1 MEGGRKRPAD
11 PMGYADNEEAWLCSD
26 FTSNI
31 IGGILMNTK
40 RLPDVSKWFLM
51 SLALLMVLS
60 LLPAQS
66 TAYAAS
72 PRQMEALDRGVVA
85 VQVNNGIFVS
95 WRLLG
100 TETGNIAFNLYRN
113 GTKVNGSPITSSTNY
128 VDSGGSSSALYTVR
142 PVVNGTE
149 GAASAPANV
158 WGQNY
163 LTVPLQRPAGGTT
176 PTGESYTYSP
186 NDASVGDLDGDG
198 KYEIVLKWDPSN
210 AKDNAHDG
218 YTGPVIIDAYRLDG
232 TRLWRINLG
241 RNIRAGAHYTQFLV
255 YDFDGDGRAEV
266 VFKTADGTVDGTGTV
281 IGNAN
286 ADYRSSAGRI
296 LSGPEFLT
304 VFDGLSGRAL
314 STINYEPAR
323 GTVSSWGDNYGNRS
337 DRFLAGVAYLDGQ
350 RPSIIM
356 ARGYYAKTV
365 VVAYNWRN
373 NQLSKLWTFDS
384 TSSGN
389 GAYGGQG
396 NHSLAIGDVDG
407 DSRDEIVYGSMV
419 LDDNGRGLYSTGLG
433 HGDALHLGDFNPGRP
448 GLEVFGVHESTSAA
462 YGAELHDARTGQIL
476 WGVHTGADTGR
487 GLTADIDPRHPG
499 NEMWASGGVGVR
511 NAAGQ
516 LITNNTPS
524 INFAIYWDG
533 DLLRELL
540 DHTGGTGKI
549 DKWNYNNSSMTRLL
563 TANGAVSING
573 TKGNPSLQADIL
585 GDWREEVI
593 WPTADSTALRIYT
606 TTALTDHRIYT
617 LMHDPI
623 YRLSVAWQNVAYNQ
637 PPHTGFFLGD
647 GMAPP
652 PQPNIYTTGS
662 PSVSSIARLQSHN
675 APDRYIRH
683 IEYRAQ
689 IDSDVSPAQDAQFRL
704 VPGLAGSSGV
714 SFESVNFPGHYL
726 RVRANGEVWLD
737 QNDNS
742 PSFAND
748 ATFRRVAGLASSSK
762 SSYQMWTDASRYLR
776 HYNYMMYA
784 QSGSGSV
791 FFADATFAEIAP

>member
-1 MEGGRKRPAD
+1 
-11 PMGYADNEEAWLCSD
+11 
-26 FTSNI
+26 
-31 IGGILMNTK
+31 MNTK
-40 RLPDVSKWFLM
+40 RLPNVSRLFLICLAVIM
-51 SLALLMVLS
+51 VLALIPVQ
-60 LLPAQS
+60 QS
-66 TAYAAS
+66 AYANT

-100 TETGNIAFNLYRN
+100 TDPSSIAFNVYRN
-113 GTKVNGSPITSSTNY
+113 GTKVNSSPIATSTNY
-128 VDSGGSSSALYTVR
+128 VDSGGLSSSVYTVR
-142 PVVNGTE
+142 PIVNGVE
-149 GAASAPANV
+149 GAASPQVTV

-176 PTGESYTYSP
+176 PSGESYTYSP

-255 YDFDGDGRAEV
+255 YDFDGDGKAEV
-266 VFKTADGTVDGTGTV
+266 VMKTADGTVDGTGVV

-286 ADYRSSAGRI
+286 ADYRNSQGRI

-356 ARGYYAKTV
+356 ARGYYAKTM

-373 NQLSKLWTFDS
+373 NQLTKLWTFDS

-389 GAYGGQG
+389 GAYAGQG
-396 NHSLAIGDVDG
+396 NHSLSIGDVDG
-407 DSRDEIVYGSMV
+407 DSRDEIVYGAMV

-433 HGDALHLGDFNPGRP
+433 HGDALHLGDFNPNRA
-448 GLEVFGVHESTSAA
+448 GLEVFGVHESTSSA

-487 GLTADIDPRHPG
+487 GLAADIDPRYPG
-499 NEMWASGGVGVR
+499 AEMWASNGVGVR
-511 NAAGQ
+511 SATGQ
-516 LITNNTPS
+516 LITSSTPS

-563 TANGAVSING
+563 TATGAVSING

-606 TTALTDHRIYT
+606 TTALTNHRIYT

-652 PQPNIYTTGS
+652 PQPNIYVVAP
-662 PSVSSIARLQSHN
+662 PSSSNTVRLQSHN
-675 APDRYIRH
+675 FTDRYIRH
-683 IEYRAQ
+683 IEFRVQ
-689 IDSDVSPAQDAQFRL
+689 IDANVSPAQDAQFRI
-704 VPGLAGSSGV
+704 VSGLAGSSGI
-714 SFESVNFPGHYL
+714 SFESVNYPGHYL

-742 PSFAND
+742 SSFAND
-748 ATFRRVAGLASSSK
+748 ATFRRVAGLANSSK
-762 SSYQMWTDASRYLR
+762 SSYQMWTDSSRYLR
-776 HYNYMMYA
+776 HYDYLMYA
-784 QSGSGSV
+784 QSGSGST
-791 FFADATFAEIAP
+791 FNADATFAEVTP

>member
-1 MEGGRKRPAD
+1 
-11 PMGYADNEEAWLCSD
+11 
-26 FTSNI
+26 
-31 IGGILMNTK
+31 MNTK
-40 RLPDVSKWFLM
+40 RLPSISRIFMMCLAAFMV
-51 SLALLMVLS
+51 LALIPVQ
-60 LLPAQS
+60 QS
-66 TAYAAS
+66 AYGS
-72 PRQMEALDRGVVA
+72 TPRQMEALDRGVVA

-100 TETGNIAFNLYRN
+100 TEPSNIAFNLYRN
-113 GTKVNGSPITSSTNY
+113 GTKVNNNLITTSTNY
-128 VDSGGSSSALYTVR
+128 VDSGGSASSVYTVR
-142 PVVNGTE
+142 PVVNGVE
-149 GAASAPANV
+149 GADSRQANV
-158 WGQNY
+158 WAQNY
-163 LTVPLQRPAGGTT
+163 LTVPLQRPVGGTT

-198 KYEIVLKWDPSN
+198 NYEIVLKWDPSN
-210 AKDNAHDG
+210 SKDNAHNG

-241 RNIRAGAHYTQFLV
+241 KNIRAGAHYTQILV
-255 YDFDGDGRAEV
+255 YDFDGDGKAEV
-266 VFKTADGTVDGTGTV
+266 VMKTADGTIDGSGIV

-286 ADYRSSAGRI
+286 ADYRNNQGRI

-304 VFDGLSGRAL
+304 VFDGVSGRAL

-365 VVAYNWRN
+365 IVAYNWRDSK
-373 NQLSKLWTFDS
+373 LDKLWTFNS

-389 GAYGGQG
+389 GAYAGQG
-396 NHSLAIGDVDG
+396 NHSLSIGDVDG

-419 LDDNGRGLYSTGLG
+419 IDDNGRGLYSTGLG
-433 HGDALHLGDFNPGRP
+433 HGDALHLGDFNPNRP
-448 GLEVFGVHESTSAA
+448 GLEVFGVHENTSSP

-476 WGVHTGADTGR
+476 WGVHTGVDTGR
-487 GLTADIDPRHPG
+487 GLVGDIDPRYPG
-499 NEMWASGGVGVR
+499 AEMWASGGVGVR
-511 NAAGQ
+511 SATGQ
-516 LITNNTPS
+516 LITPNTPS

-549 DKWNYNNSSMTRLL
+549 DKWDYNNARMTRLL
-563 TANGAVSING
+563 TATGAVSING

-593 WPTADSTALRIYT
+593 WPTADSNALRIYT
-606 TTALTDHRIYT
+606 TTALTNHRIYT

-637 PPHTGFFLGD
+637 PPHTGFFLGE

-652 PQPNIYTTGS
+652 PQPNIYVVQP
-662 PSVSSIARLQSHN
+662 PSSSSTARLQSHN
-675 APDRYIRH
+675 FSDRYVRH
-683 IEYRAQ
+683 IEFRVQ
-689 IDSDVSPAQDAQFRL
+689 IDANVSPAQDSQFRI
-704 VPGLAGSSGV
+704 VSGLAGLSGI
-714 SFESVNFPGHYL
+714 SFESVNYPGHYL
-726 RVRANGEVWLD
+726 RVRSNGEVWLD

-742 PSFAND
+742 SSFAND

-762 SSYQMWTDASRYLR
+762 SSYQMWSDSSRYLR
-776 HYNYMMYA
+776 HSNYLIYA
-784 QSGSGSV
+784 QSGSGST
-791 FFADATFAEIAP
+791 FNADATFAEIAP

>member
-1 MEGGRKRPAD
+1 
-11 PMGYADNEEAWLCSD
+11 
-26 FTSNI
+26 
-31 IGGILMNTK
+31 MNTK
-40 RLPDVSKWFLM
+40 RLPNVSRLFLICLAVIM
-51 SLALLMVLS
+51 VLALIPVQ
-60 LLPAQS
+60 QS
-66 TAYAAS
+66 AYANT

-100 TETGNIAFNLYRN
+100 TDPSSIAFNVYRN
-113 GTKVNGSPITSSTNY
+113 GTKVNSSPIATSTNY
-128 VDSGGSSSALYTVR
+128 VDSGGSSSSVYTVR
-142 PVVNGTE
+142 PIVNGVE
-149 GAASAPANV
+149 GAASPQVTV

-176 PTGESYTYSP
+176 PSGESYTYSP

-255 YDFDGDGRAEV
+255 YDFDGDGKAEV
-266 VFKTADGTVDGTGTV
+266 VMKTADGTVDGTGIV

-286 ADYRSSAGRI
+286 ADYRNSQGRI

-356 ARGYYAKTV
+356 ARGYYAKTM

-373 NQLSKLWTFDS
+373 NQLTKLWTFDS

-389 GAYGGQG
+389 GAYAGQG
-396 NHSLAIGDVDG
+396 NHSLSIGDVDG
-407 DSRDEIVYGSMV
+407 DSRDEIVYGAMV

-433 HGDALHLGDFNPGRP
+433 HGDALHLGDFNPNRA
-448 GLEVFGVHESTSAA
+448 GLEVFGVHESTSSA

-487 GLTADIDPRHPG
+487 GLAADIDPRYPG
-499 NEMWASGGVGVR
+499 AEMWASNGVGVR
-511 NAAGQ
+511 SATGQ
-516 LITNNTPS
+516 LITSSTPS

-563 TANGAVSING
+563 TATGAVSING

-606 TTALTDHRIYT
+606 TTALTNHRIYT

-652 PQPNIYTTGS
+652 PQPNIYVVAP
-662 PSVSSIARLQSHN
+662 PSSSNTVRLQSHN
-675 APDRYIRH
+675 FTDRYIRH
-683 IEYRAQ
+683 IEFRVQ
-689 IDSDVSPAQDAQFRL
+689 IDANVSPAQDAQFRI
-704 VPGLAGSSGV
+704 VSGLAGSSGI
-714 SFESVNFPGHYL
+714 SFESVNYPGHYL

-742 PSFAND
+742 SSFAND
-748 ATFRRVAGLASSSK
+748 ATFRRVAGLANSSK
-762 SSYQMWTDASRYLR
+762 SSYQMWTDSSRYLR
-776 HYNYMMYA
+776 HYDYLMYA
-784 QSGSGSV
+784 QSGSGST
-791 FFADATFAEIAP
+791 FNADATFAEVTP

>member
-1 MEGGRKRPAD
+1 
-11 PMGYADNEEAWLCSD
+11 
-26 FTSNI
+26 
-31 IGGILMNTK
+31 MNTK
-40 RLPDVSKWFLM
+40 RLPNVSRLFLICLAVIM
-51 SLALLMVLS
+51 VLALIPVQ
-60 LLPAQS
+60 QS
-66 TAYAAS
+66 AYANT

-100 TETGNIAFNLYRN
+100 TDPSSIAFNVYRN
-113 GTKVNGSPITSSTNY
+113 GTKVNSSPIATSTNY
-128 VDSGGSSSALYTVR
+128 VDSGGLSSSVYTVR
-142 PVVNGTE
+142 PIVNGVE
-149 GAASAPANV
+149 GAASPQVTV

-176 PTGESYTYSP
+176 PSGESYTYSP

-255 YDFDGDGRAEV
+255 YDFDGDGKAEV
-266 VFKTADGTVDGTGTV
+266 VMKTADGTVDGTGVV

-286 ADYRSSAGRI
+286 ADYRNSQGRI

-356 ARGYYAKTV
+356 ARGYYAKTM

-373 NQLSKLWTFDS
+373 NQLTKLWTFDS

-389 GAYGGQG
+389 GAYAGQG
-396 NHSLAIGDVDG
+396 NHSLSIGDVDG
-407 DSRDEIVYGSMV
+407 DSRDEIVYGAMV

-433 HGDALHLGDFNPGRP
+433 HGDALHLGDFNPNRA
-448 GLEVFGVHESTSAA
+448 GLEVFGVHESTSSA

-487 GLTADIDPRHPG
+487 GLAADIDPRYPG
-499 NEMWASGGVGVR
+499 AEMWASNGVGVR
-511 NAAGQ
+511 SATGQ
-516 LITNNTPS
+516 LITSSTPS

-563 TANGAVSING
+563 TATGAVSING

-606 TTALTDHRIYT
+606 TTALTNHRIYT

-652 PQPNIYTTGS
+652 PQPNIYVVAP
-662 PSVSSIARLQSHN
+662 PSSSNTVRLQSHN
-675 APDRYIRH
+675 FTDRYIRH
-683 IEYRAQ
+683 IEFRVQ
-689 IDSDVSPAQDAQFRL
+689 IDANVSPAQDAQFRI
-704 VPGLAGSSGV
+704 VSELAGSSGI
-714 SFESVNFPGHYL
+714 SFESVNYPGHYL

-742 PSFAND
+742 SSFAND
-748 ATFRRVAGLASSSK
+748 ATFRRVAGLANSSK
-762 SSYQMWTDASRYLR
+762 SSYQMWTDTSRYLR
-776 HYNYMMYA
+776 HYDYLMYA
-784 QSGSGSV
+784 QSGSGST
-791 FFADATFAEIAP
+791 FNADATFAEVTP

>member
-1 MEGGRKRPAD
+1 MEGGMRSANPL
-11 PMGYADNEEAWLCSD
+11 GYADNEEALLCSD
-26 FTSNI
+26 FTSKI
-31 IGGILMNTK
+31 IGGIFMNTK

-51 SLALLMVLS
+51 SLALFMVLS
-60 LLPAQS
+60 LLPAQP
-66 TAYAAS
+66 TAYADT

-85 VQVNNGIFVS
+85 VQVNNGTFVS

-100 TETGNIAFNLYRN
+100 TEPGNIAFNLYRN
-113 GTKVNGSPITSSTNY
+113 GTKVNSSPILSSTNY
-128 VDSGGSSSALYTVR
+128 VDSGGSSSSVYTVR
-142 PVVNGTE
+142 PIVNGTE

-158 WGQNY
+158 WAQNY

-176 PTGESYTYSP
+176 PSGEGYTYSP

-255 YDFDGDGRAEV
+255 YDFDGDGKAEV
-266 VFKTADGTVDGTGTV
+266 VFKTADGTVDGAGSV

-323 GTVSSWGDNYGNRS
+323 GTLSSWGDNYGNRS

-373 NQLSKLWTFDS
+373 SQLSKLWTFDS

-389 GAYGGQG
+389 GAYAGQG

-476 WGVHTGADTGR
+476 WGVHTGTDTGR
-487 GLTADIDPRHPG
+487 GLAADIDPRYPG
-499 NEMWASGGVGVR
+499 AEMWASGGVGVR
-511 NAAGQ
+511 SATGQ

-549 DKWNYNNSSMTRLL
+549 DKWDYNNSSMTRLL
-563 TANGAVSING
+563 TATGAVSING

-606 TTALTDHRIYT
+606 TTALTNHRIYT
-617 LMHDPI
+617 LMHDPV

-652 PQPNIYTTGS
+652 PQPNIYTAES
-662 PSVSSIARLQSHN
+662 PSGSSTVRLQSHN
-675 APDRYIRH
+675 ITDRYVRH

-689 IDSDVSPAQDAQFRL
+689 IDPNVSPAQDAQFRL

-726 RVRANGEVWLD
+726 RVRSNGEVWLD

-742 PSFAND
+742 SDFANA
-748 ATFRRVAGLASSSK
+748 ATFRHVAGLASSSK
-762 SSYQMWTDASRYLR
+762 SSYQMWTDSSRYLR
-776 HYNYMMYA
+776 HYDYLMYA
-784 QSGSGSV
+784 QSGSGST
-791 FFADATFAEIAP
+791 FNADATFAEVAP

>member
-1 MEGGRKRPAD
+1 
-11 PMGYADNEEAWLCSD
+11 
-26 FTSNI
+26 
-31 IGGILMNTK
+31 MNTK
-40 RLPDVSKWFLM
+40 RLPNVSRLFLVCLAVIM
-51 SLALLMVLS
+51 VLALIPVQ
-60 LLPAQS
+60 QS
-66 TAYAAS
+66 AYANT

-100 TETGNIAFNLYRN
+100 TDPSSIAFNVYRN
-113 GTKVNGSPITSSTNY
+113 GTKVNSSSIATSTNY
-128 VDSGGSSSALYTVR
+128 VDSGGSSSSVYTVR
-142 PVVNGTE
+142 PIVNGVE
-149 GAASAPANV
+149 GAASPQVTV

-176 PTGESYTYSP
+176 PSGESYTYSP

-255 YDFDGDGRAEV
+255 YDFDGDGKAEV
-266 VFKTADGTVDGTGTV
+266 VMKTADGTVDGTGVV

-286 ADYRSSAGRI
+286 ADYRNSQGRI
-296 LSGPEFLT
+296 LSGPEFLS

-356 ARGYYAKTV
+356 ARGYYAKTM

-373 NQLSKLWTFDS
+373 NQLTKLWTFDS

-389 GAYGGQG
+389 GAYAGQG
-396 NHSLAIGDVDG
+396 NHSLSIGDVDG
-407 DSRDEIVYGSMV
+407 DSRDEIVYGAMV

-433 HGDALHLGDFNPGRP
+433 HGDALHLGDFNPNRA
-448 GLEVFGVHESTSAA
+448 GLEVFGVHESTSSA

-487 GLTADIDPRHPG
+487 GLAADIDPRYPG
-499 NEMWASGGVGVR
+499 AEMWASNGVGVR
-511 NAAGQ
+511 SATGQ
-516 LITNNTPS
+516 LITSSTPS

-563 TANGAVSING
+563 TATGAVSING

-606 TTALTDHRIYT
+606 TTALTNHRIYT

-652 PQPNIYTTGS
+652 PQPNIYVVAP
-662 PSVSSIARLQSHN
+662 PSSSNTVRLQSHN
-675 APDRYIRH
+675 FTDRYIRH
-683 IEYRAQ
+683 IEFRVQ
-689 IDSDVSPAQDAQFRL
+689 IDANVSPAQDAQFRI
-704 VPGLAGSSGV
+704 VSGLAGSSGI
-714 SFESVNFPGHYL
+714 SFESVNYPGHYL

-742 PSFAND
+742 SSFAND
-748 ATFRRVAGLASSSK
+748 ATFRRVAGLANSSK
-762 SSYQMWTDASRYLR
+762 SSYQMWTDSSRYLR
-776 HYNYMMYA
+776 HYDYLMYA
-784 QSGSGSV
+784 QSGSGST
-791 FFADATFAEIAP
+791 FNADATFAEVTP

>member
-1 MEGGRKRPAD
+1 M
-11 PMGYADNEEAWLCSD
+11 
-26 FTSNI
+26 
-31 IGGILMNTK
+31 
-40 RLPDVSKWFLM
+40 V
-51 SLALLMVLS
+51 LALIPVQ
-60 LLPAQS
+60 QS
-66 TAYAAS
+66 AYANT

-100 TETGNIAFNLYRN
+100 TDPSSIAFNVYRN
-113 GTKVNGSPITSSTNY
+113 GTKVNSSPIATSTNY
-128 VDSGGSSSALYTVR
+128 VDSGGLSSSVYTVR
-142 PVVNGTE
+142 PIVNGVE
-149 GAASAPANV
+149 GAASPQVTV

-176 PTGESYTYSP
+176 PSGESYTYSP

-255 YDFDGDGRAEV
+255 YDFDGDGKAEV
-266 VFKTADGTVDGTGTV
+266 VMKTADGTVDGTGVV

-286 ADYRSSAGRI
+286 ADYRNSQGRI

-356 ARGYYAKTV
+356 ARGYYAKTM

-373 NQLSKLWTFDS
+373 NQLTKLWTFDS

-389 GAYGGQG
+389 GAYAGQG
-396 NHSLAIGDVDG
+396 NHSLSIGDVDG
-407 DSRDEIVYGSMV
+407 DSRDEIVYGAMV

-433 HGDALHLGDFNPGRP
+433 HGDALHLGDFNPNRA
-448 GLEVFGVHESTSAA
+448 GLEVFGVHESTSSA

-487 GLTADIDPRHPG
+487 GLAADIDPRYPG
-499 NEMWASGGVGVR
+499 AEMWASNGVGVR
-511 NAAGQ
+511 SATGQ
-516 LITNNTPS
+516 LITSSTPS

-563 TANGAVSING
+563 TATGAVSING

-606 TTALTDHRIYT
+606 TTALTNHRIYT

-652 PQPNIYTTGS
+652 PQPNIYVVAP
-662 PSVSSIARLQSHN
+662 PSSSNTVRLQSHN
-675 APDRYIRH
+675 FTDRYIRH
-683 IEYRAQ
+683 IEFRVQ
-689 IDSDVSPAQDAQFRL
+689 IDANVSPAQDAQFRI
-704 VPGLAGSSGV
+704 VSGLAGSSGI
-714 SFESVNFPGHYL
+714 SFESVNYPGHYL

-742 PSFAND
+742 SSFAND
-748 ATFRRVAGLASSSK
+748 ATFRRVAGLANSSK
-762 SSYQMWTDASRYLR
+762 SSYQMWTDSSRYLR
-776 HYNYMMYA
+776 HYDYLMYA
-784 QSGSGSV
+784 QSGSGST
-791 FFADATFAEIAP
+791 FNADATFAEVTP